1 MIKKFLNIDIEK
13 APPEMELEVEI
24 QCRQIME
31 SNEIDDIKKYCTH
44 LISHKLKQDMFL
56 SSVLNHFVDLEFI
69 KPVRKKRRFKLF

>member
-13 APPEMELEVEI
+13 ATPEMELEVEI

-44 LISHKLKQDMFL
+44 LVRHKLKQDMFL

-69 KPVRKKRRFKLF
+69 KPVRKKKRFILF